1 MATVDMARRARFES
15 IWAEHSLK
23 VRAYC
28 IRRVAAHDADDLC
41 AEIFLVVWRRIDE
54 IPPAPKT
61 LLYIYGIAGKVVSN
75 HTRSFRRKSRL
86 DEKLRNS
93 GCGSPGRPG
102 VPRRPE
108 LRRRRSRSGGPEP
121 EPKGPG
127 DRDALRLGRSAQGR
141 HRRDHGHDQVRGRP
155 ENPPFLPE
163 TRPGSRAPHQT
174 NPFPSDR
181 RGRSDMTHDQIDR
194 MVRKAN
200 PAAGSECPRAGGC
213 VCPHDPSREED
224 GNADR

>member
-1 MATVDMARRARFES
+1 MTTVDMERRARFES

-28 IRRVAAHDADDLC
+28 VRRVASHDADDVC

-86 DEKLRNS
+86 DEKLRNL
-93 GCGSPGRPG
+93 G
-102 VPRRPE
+102 VAPPVDPAFLVVQSSDDADVAAAVRN
-108 LRRRRSRSGGPEP
+108 LSS
-121 EPKGPG
+121 K
-127 DRDALRLGRSAQGR
+127 DREIVMLYAWEDLPQGR
-141 HRRDHGHDQVRGRP
+141 HRRDHGYDQVRGRP

-163 TRPGSRAPHQT
+163 TRSGSRAPHQT

-200 PAAGSECPRAGGC
+200 PLPDPNCPRSGGC
-213 VCPHDPSREED
+213 VCPHDTSREED